1 MILLPLEFTNI
12 WETAYDVTTSFDCS
26 VNRSNGDTSTSMFL
40 INHFLDTLILGQPTP
55 NINAANQTNAISGT
69 NSLGEQFDL
78 CVSQQGRNPNFMLV
92 DVRTFHFLVDFLLMF
107 PSSTSMVVD
116 LSLKLLLQL
125 MVLHMPLL
133 HLSRHHYR
141 KAVLLRRAQAP
152 HRLRFYRIS
161 AGGAL
166 LEWLLPAQHSAP
178 CASSDVIR
186 SYLLLASV
194 YLDGPLN
201 NLLQQT
207 LTILAH
213 TQWISRCIILSL
225 SFYLPFVHSR
235 FVSLLIWFAS
245 LLGSLPV
252 VRHVLFTVI
261 LSSYFFNA
269 TQLPSPPFTCQKSLH
284 L

>member
-1 MILLPLEFTNI
+1 MILIPLEFTNI

-92 DVRTFHFLVDFLLMF
+92 DVRTFHCLMDFLLMF
-107 PSSTSMVVD
+107 PSFTSMVVD
-116 LSLKLLLQL
+116 LSLRLLPPL

-141 KAVLLRRAQAP
+141 KAVLLRRVQAP
-152 HRLRFYRIS
+152 HRLRSYRAS

-166 LEWLLPAQHSAP
+166 LEWLLPAQHLAH
-178 CASSDVIR
+178 CTSSDIIR
-186 SYLLLASV
+186 SYLLLGSA
-194 YLDGPLN
+194 YLDG
-201 NLLQQT
+201 
-207 LTILAH
+207 LTWMDLIA
-213 TQWISRCIILSL
+213 ISYNRHSL
-225 SFYLPFVHSR
+225 FLYIHNGYYG
-235 FVSLLIWFAS
+235 A
-245 LLGSLPV
+245 
-252 VRHVLFTVI
+252 
-261 LSSYFFNA
+261 
-269 TQLPSPPFTCQKSLH
+269 
-284 L
+284 